1 MSVRD
6 QCQIYRSSSNVYWK
20 HLLGDII
27 TALQTENH
35 PDQDFFSTV
44 AWTLMMHDK
53 PGYWRWLDLAITKL
67 IDNPTAR
74 LEPPPDLPD
83 YDEMSN
89 KDLVN
94 KYEVNDENYPRNE
107 IVTELKYRYPLLIQ
121 SNDVESVV
129 DLREKLKDVL

>member
-20 HLLGDII
+20 HLLSDII

-67 IDNPTAR
+67 VDNPTAR

-94 KYEVNDENYPRNE
+94 KYEINDENYPRNE

-121 SNDVESVV
+121 TNDVESVV
-129 DLREKLKDVL
+129 DLREKLKNVL